1 MTCSSRS
8 SPTRRPSARPRARR
22 LTRCRCWSRT
32 GAAGASP
39 LADEPGTEPQ
49 DEQENRRRLRSV
61 FGPLPATGVLGL
73 DDQRRGKPRYRR
85 GDEGGWEPEADR
97 WQTMVTDSAGGH
109 GLLGVVETRTKAPVI
124 AWIRAQPAAWRD
136 GIWAVTIDMS
146 TSYRAVA
153 REALPHA
160 IVAADHFHVARHMGT
175 MCDDVRRRISQQLHG
190 RRGRATDI
198 EYQLTNALR
207 YGPGR
212 LSDRGRRK
220 ILDGLGEL
228 VMIDGDGAYDLR
240 VSWTAKNLLLRVL
253 ALSPSRTG
261 RPITRTEIAH
271 ALFRFFDHVATFGT
285 GIPELVTA
293 TETIDNW
300 LEEITNAV

>member
-1 MTCSSRS
+1 
-8 SPTRRPSARPRARR
+8 
-22 LTRCRCWSRT
+22 
-32 GAAGASP
+32 
-39 LADEPGTEPQ
+39 
-49 DEQENRRRLRSV
+49 
-61 FGPLPATGVLGL
+61 
-73 DDQRRGKPRYRR
+73 
-85 GDEGGWEPEADR
+85 
-97 WQTMVTDSAGGH
+97 
-109 GLLGVVETRTKAPVI
+109 
-124 AWIRAQPAAWRD
+124 
-136 GIWAVTIDMS
+136 MS

-160 IVAADHFHVARHMGT
+160 IVAADHFHVAQHMGT
-175 MCDDVRRRISQQLHG
+175 MCDDVRRRISHQLHG

-198 EYQLTNALR
+198 EYPLTNALR

-228 VMIDGDGAYDLR
+228 VMIDGDAAYDLR

-253 ALSPSRTG
+253 KPLSPSRTG